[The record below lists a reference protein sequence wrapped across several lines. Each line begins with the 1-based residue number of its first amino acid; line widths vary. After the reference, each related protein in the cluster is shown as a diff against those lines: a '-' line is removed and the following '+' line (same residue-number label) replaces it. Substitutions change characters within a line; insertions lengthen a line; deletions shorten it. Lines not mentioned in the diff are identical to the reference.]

1 MRTRS
6 VLVIL
11 FILIASAGYAQVLFP
26 GGVNAVKIGDG
37 WVPCNHPLAIAAGLG
52 CVPAPQNQSPFP
64 GGVKIGDGWVPCNH
78 PLAIAAGLGCVPP
91 PNQPP
96 FPGAVKIGDGWVPCD
111 HPLAVQAGLGCG
123 SGYGSIPPTDLGT
136 RFELGKTYES
146 PYGFRVTI
154 IGTARKTDGTYVFV
168 GEVIKS
174 GGYPKVGEL
183 LSFPVGEDRG
193 PFQFEV
199 PSDQVASS
207 NITVR

>member
-6 VLVIL
+6 LLVIL
-11 FILIASAGYAQVLFP
+11 FILIASAAHAQTLFP
-26 GGVNAVKIGDG
+26 GVSAVKIGDG

-78 PLAIAAGLGCVPP
+78 PLAI
-91 PNQPP
+91 
-96 FPGAVKIGDGWVPCD
+96 
-111 HPLAVQAGLGCG
+111 QAGLGCG

-174 GGYPKVGEL
+174 AGYPKVGEL
-183 LSFPVGEDRG
+183 LSFPVDKDRG

-199 PSDQVASS
+199 PSDQIASS
-207 NITVR
+207 NSAVR